1 MPKRVTLAL
10 LAVLAMAFGLR
21 VWGIKWGIP
30 KEPYWDNH
38 HPDEKV
44 GMTIVYTLA
53 TERGLN
59 PHYFVNPSWHY
70 YTLAFVNWLAGA
82 SGIVPTLDQVASGEA
97 ELGDVTNIWLV
108 ARMVSVVL
116 GAASVLLVFLAAAR
130 LFGNLDAGL
139 LSAWL
144 AAVNP
149 VLVAQSHYITVDG
162 PAVFWLLLAFCLL
175 LLSLDKPGIR
185 YAVLAGAAGGLAAA
199 TKYTGLLIVLPAA
212 MAYAFGAGLAPR
224 GRAAGPRMIAPYAIG
239 LLAGFLAGCPCA
251 LLSFGEFRQ
260 GLQLMSQYNQF
271 ATDLPHPWLVTSRLA
286 LGWPLWAAF
295 LLSLAAAF
303 YRPNT
308 RMMMLA
314 VPAAGLF
321 LMLGFSASP
330 YFRHLL
336 PAVPLALML
345 TAGMAVKLLGWR
357 PARWRTALAAAVLAW
372 TCWGAVY
379 ATANSLAWVRI
390 MAAQDTR
397 EEATDYLN
405 SHYPP
410 GSEIAVAGIYEFYS
424 PNLDRFEK
432 IRLQYDL
439 EQIRGHQSGPIVV
452 SDYEREGLSFSRRTA
467 GQAAVFFGYLEGN
480 YRPRA
485 VFRRV
490 PACCGL
496 KFTGYPMADW
506 RYFYP
511 EITIYE
517 RRQ

>member
-1 MPKRVTLAL
+1 
-10 LAVLAMAFGLR
+10 
-21 VWGIKWGIP
+21 
-30 KEPYWDNH
+30 
-38 HPDEKV
+38 
-44 GMTIVYTLA
+44 
-53 TERGLN
+53 
-59 PHYFVNPSWHY
+59 
-70 YTLAFVNWLAGA
+70 
-82 SGIVPTLDQVASGEA
+82 
-97 ELGDVTNIWLV
+97 
-108 ARMVSVVL
+108 
-116 GAASVLLVFLAAAR
+116 
-130 LFGNLDAGL
+130 
-139 LSAWL
+139 
-144 AAVNP
+144 
-149 VLVAQSHYITVDG
+149 
-162 PAVFWLLLAFCLL
+162 
-175 LLSLDKPGIR
+175 
-185 YAVLAGAAGGLAAA
+185 
-199 TKYTGLLIVLPAA
+199 
-212 MAYAFGAGLAPR
+212 
-224 GRAAGPRMIAPYAIG
+224 
-239 LLAGFLAGCPCA
+239 
-251 LLSFGEFRQ
+251 
-260 GLQLMSQYNQF
+260 
-271 ATDLPHPWLVTSRLA
+271 
-286 LGWPLWAAF
+286 
-295 LLSLAAAF
+295 
-303 YRPNT
+303 
-308 RMMMLA
+308 
-314 VPAAGLF
+314 
-321 LMLGFSASP
+321 
-330 YFRHLL
+330 
-336 PAVPLALML
+336 
-345 TAGMAVKLLGWR
+345 
-357 PARWRTALAAAVLAW
+357 LAAAVLAW